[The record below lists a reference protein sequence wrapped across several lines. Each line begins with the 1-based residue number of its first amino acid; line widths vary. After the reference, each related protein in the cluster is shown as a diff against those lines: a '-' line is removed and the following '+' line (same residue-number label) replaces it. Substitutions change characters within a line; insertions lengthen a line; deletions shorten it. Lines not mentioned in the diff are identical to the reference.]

1 MFRREVRIRFARL
14 GFENPLREDRLPEA
28 GAGGGPVRDT
38 ICRGRE
44 ANEFAAARCRDRI
57 SAISLLFLTKCVH
70 RKQRRDVT
78 GPCPVLLRSYGGAG
92 RKCVRGHVA
101 PDVRSGCTA
110 RNGGNAGGVCA
121 ASVRWSLCGVAG
133 IVYPVDRIGVLLR
146 RTCVRSA
153 GCRKIVFSPETSS
166 AAATSCRPAEGER
179 RALGRYF
186 VRTGD
191 ERPGTGTDAGLHA
204 PKSAARRYG
213 LHRTV
218 RRKSEQQFAP
228 LHLGDHPVDLLPDCF
243 GECRARHF
251 DHLAGR
257 DGAYRAALFHR

>member
-1 MFRREVRIRFARL
+1 MSGSHFGDFASLSYEVCTS
-14 GFENPLREDRLPEA
+14 EA
-28 GAGGGPVRDT
+28 KEGCRGGPVR
-38 ICRGRE
+38 
-44 ANEFAAARCRDRI
+44 FY
-57 SAISLLFLTKCVH
+57 CVP
-70 RKQRRDVT
+70 T
-78 GPCPVLLRSYGGAG
+78 GGAG
-92 RKCVRGHVA
+92 PGACRAGCSFGMYGAKRRECGRSVRGKRAVEF
-101 PDVRSGCTA
+101 VRRG
-110 RNGGNAGGVCA
+110 
-121 ASVRWSLCGVAG
+121 G

-204 PKSAARRYG
+204 PKSAALRYG